1 MRVYADLTSGILS
14 KNLPKL
20 PSGLLAG
27 LLEAGV
33 GFLLQGNKA
42 QYRGARAQKV
52 FPAVRSWELHHVMID
67 VVGIDRRHGETHDAR
82 SAYNFIAKFLMR

>member
-52 FPAVRSWELHHVMID
+52 EFSQL
-67 VVGIDRRHGETHDAR
+67 
-82 SAYNFIAKFLMR
+82 

>member
-33 GFLLQGNKA
+33 GFYCKEIKPSTEVRELKKFPQLWGLGSFTMSWLILL
-42 QYRGARAQKV
+42 
-52 FPAVRSWELHHVMID
+52 ELTGGM
-67 VVGIDRRHGETHDAR
+67 GTHMMPG
-82 SAYNFIAKFLMR
+82 LPTTW